1 MSLLNLNSPA
11 GRSPRGKNSSR
22 AWMGFGL
29 VIAVLGIGS
38 TFASNITLNQPGGTT
53 EFGQGVTETVY
64 CGGDRTVT
72 VTPISAYQNTV
83 KSDDTPAQ
91 NAVPANVK
99 VLKTDSEYTEWGE
112 VTVSSPNTYRV
123 TIKTRS
129 DAGVPRWGLDVPTS
143 QTTGF
148 WITSA
153 TSSSNVVVLPTI
165 TQLANNYPTAN
176 YFFAPESST
185 GKYKRVKNSTSGV
198 DTRQVVLQN
207 ATPLIPGVITTADDF
222 KVGGVL
228 ISKIPDECIGVNF
241 VISSYAETGAAQT
254 LISSGADVV
263 KEVAARWNGTTDVIA
278 ASKDRTFPVPTS
290 LVTATQNS
298 KSLKFMFT
306 TTSGTALSADSLYK
320 LIVETQED
328 ALTVTQ

>member
-11 GRSPRGKNSSR
+11 GQSPRGKKSLKM
-22 AWMGFGL
+22 WMGAGL
-29 VIAVLGIGS
+29 VVAVLGFGS
-38 TFASNITLNQPGGTT
+38 TFAADITLNQPGGTT

-64 CGGDRTVT
+64 CGGDQTVT

-83 KSDDTPAQ
+83 KSDDIPAQ
-91 NAVPANVK
+91 DSIRANVK
-99 VLKTDSEYTEWGE
+99 VLSTDSDDTDGE
-112 VTVSSPNTYRV
+112 VTVSNPNTYRV
-123 TIKTRS
+123 TIKSRS
-129 DAGVPRWGLDVPTS
+129 DAGIPRWGLDVSTS

-148 WITSA
+148 WITNP
-153 TSSSNVVVLPTI
+153 TISSNVVVLPTN
-165 TQLANNYPTAN
+165 TQLANNYPIAN
-176 YFFAPESST
+176 YFFARESST
-185 GKYKRVKNSTSGV
+185 GKYKKVKSSTSDV
-198 DTRQVVLQN
+198 DTRQVILQN
-207 ATPLIPGVITTADDF
+207 ATSLIPGAITTAADF

-241 VISSYAETGAAQT
+241 VISSYAETGSAQT

-263 KEVAARWNGTTDVIA
+263 KEVAARWNGTSDVIT

-306 TTSGTALSADSLYK
+306 TASGTALSADSLYK

-328 ALTVTQ
+328 ALTVSP

>member
-1 MSLLNLNSPA
+1 MSLLNLNTSA
-11 GRSPRGKNSSR
+11 GRSPRGKKSSR
-22 AWMGFGL
+22 TWMGFGL

-38 TFASNITLNQPGGTT
+38 TFASNIILNSPDLTT

-64 CGGDRTVT
+64 CGGDQTVT

-83 KSDDTPAQ
+83 KSDDIPAQ
-91 NAVPANVK
+91 DSIRANVK
-99 VLKTDSEYTEWGE
+99 VLSTDYDDTEGE
-112 VTVSSPNTYRV
+112 VTVSNPNTYRV
-123 TIKTRS
+123 TIKSRS
-129 DAGVPRWGLDVPTS
+129 DAGIPRWGLDVSTS

-148 WITSA
+148 WITSP
-153 TSSSNVVVLPTI
+153 TSSSNVVVLPTN

-176 YFFAPESST
+176 YFFARESST
-185 GKYKRVKNSTSGV
+185 GKYKKVKSSTSDV
-198 DTRQVVLQN
+198 DTRQVILQN
-207 ATPLIPGVITTADDF
+207 ATSLIPGAITNAADF

-241 VISSYAETGAAQT
+241 VISSYAETGSAQT

-263 KEVAARWNGTTDVIA
+263 KEVAARWNGTSDVIT

-306 TTSGTALSADSLYK
+306 TDSGTALSADSLYK

-328 ALTVTQ
+328 ALTVSP